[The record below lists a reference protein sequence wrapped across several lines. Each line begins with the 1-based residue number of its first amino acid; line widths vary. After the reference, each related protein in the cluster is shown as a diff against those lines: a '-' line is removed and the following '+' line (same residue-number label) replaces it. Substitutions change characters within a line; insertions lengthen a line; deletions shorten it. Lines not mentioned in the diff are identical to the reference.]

1 MEHGS
6 RRLIVT
12 MRLSLRFHHGM
23 ARPVNSTCS
32 QTDSMTGSPLNKLA
46 CKRRENSSF
55 SLLKTDPPTP
65 LRYSLCGST
74 GCSGC
79 WSEKVG

>member
-1 MEHGS
+1 MEHGN

-12 MRLSLRFHHGM
+12 MRLSLSFHHGM
-23 ARPVNSTCS
+23 ARPVNSICS
-32 QTDSMTGSPLNKLA
+32 QTDSMAGSPLNKLA

-55 SLLKTDPPTP
+55 SLLKLDPPTP

-74 GCSGC
+74 GCYGC
-79 WSEKVG
+79 WAEKVG